1 MVCRRMN
8 LLLLRLL
15 LVLLQHGGS
24 LKEVSIGEGD
34 SLKEVTSHTTQHYSH
49 ATKTLNPF
57 TIKP

>member
-1 MVCRRMN
+1 MN